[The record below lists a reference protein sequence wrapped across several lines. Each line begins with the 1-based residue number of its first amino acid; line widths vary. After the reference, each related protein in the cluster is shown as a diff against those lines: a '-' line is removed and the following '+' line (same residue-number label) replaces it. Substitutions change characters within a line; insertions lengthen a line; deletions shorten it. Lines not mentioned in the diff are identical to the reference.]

1 MPTGWKLKRERLGV
15 DGKDIKKKKSV
26 PRFIFRSTEV
36 ENKCS
41 DCESGITR
49 PALGPKSS
57 LGPVLQKPTIRNF

>member
-15 DGKDIKKKKSV
+15 DGRDIKKNSV
-26 PRFIFRSTEV
+26 SRFIFRSTEV

-49 PALGPKSS
+49 PALGPRSS
-57 LGPVLQKPTIRNF
+57 LGPGLQKPTIRNF